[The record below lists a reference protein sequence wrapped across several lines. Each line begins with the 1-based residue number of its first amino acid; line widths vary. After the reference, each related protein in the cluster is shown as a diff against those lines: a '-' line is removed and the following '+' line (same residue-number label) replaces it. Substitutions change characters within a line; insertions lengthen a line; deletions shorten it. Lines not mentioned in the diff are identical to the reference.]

1 MFEKMPQAE
10 NLFAPLMMHYEY
22 QHAMHGNIPRG
33 LLNRYFPPSSPHPY
47 LSTPMAVRVKT
58 DTYTVTGWM
67 RYTR

>member
-1 MFEKMPQAE
+1 MKC
-10 NLFAPLMMHYEY
+10 L
-22 QHAMHGNIPRG
+22 G
-33 LLNRYFPPSSPHPY
+33 LKTFHHMLVEWRMLINKVLQNYPERFIHSLSTVLWLCMTY